1 MTGSNDARVVV
12 IALDAMELTVFE
24 HLLEVGSLPNL
35 ARFAREAGR
44 ATVRSDG
51 DTLHGSLWPTF
62 ATGANPG
69 FHGMYFW
76 TQWMEEEMGYA
87 RNSHP
92 ALTITP
98 FWDALAESGVPLTI
112 IDPPY
117 VPLVRRPGVLQVNAW
132 GTHDE
137 IEPASWP
144 AGYGTSFR
152 KRFGKHP
159 LEFDTVEPHGL
170 KEKLAM
176 VAGLGRGVDMR
187 AQAIGT
193 ILRERRGSG
202 FFLCAFGET
211 HKAGHYLAA
220 PQQLSGT
227 ATNVSAI
234 GDILRPLDD
243 AWPQIIDAAGP
254 DAHIVLLALHGMVEQ
269 VDYSGGLG
277 NQLLALA
284 LGKKPE
290 AAVAAPDAL
299 RRLRDLMP
307 DSVHRAIWRRLP
319 GPLRAAR
326 QGALS
331 SIGGDLAHDP
341 VFRIAHD
348 GHLGLRMNLEGR
360 ERDGRFGPGEAE
372 AALARLAGLAAE
384 CKAPDG
390 QPAFESLLRIGERFA
405 GPRAHRLPDALLL
418 ATPTVHRA
426 TTILGPGGR
435 ELANH
440 DPEARN
446 GIHTGRGFVFM
457 RGASGSTASLART
470 EVDNRDF
477 APSLLSL
484 YGVPSQRHH
493 EGTVFFG

>member
-1 MTGSNDARVVV
+1 MQ
-12 IALDAMELTVFE
+12 
-24 HLLEVGSLPNL
+24 P
-35 ARFAREAGR
+35 
-44 ATVRSDG
+44 
-51 DTLHGSLWPTF
+51 
-62 ATGANPG
+62 
-69 FHGMYFW
+69 
-76 TQWMEEEMGYA
+76 
-87 RNSHP
+87 
-92 ALTITP
+92 
-98 FWDALAESGVPLTI
+98 
-112 IDPPY
+112 
-117 VPLVRRPGVLQVNAW
+117 
-132 GTHDE
+132 
-137 IEPASWP
+137 
-144 AGYGTSFR
+144 
-152 KRFGKHP
+152 
-159 LEFDTVEPHGL
+159 
-170 KEKLAM
+170 
-176 VAGLGRGVDMR
+176 
-187 AQAIGT
+187 
-193 ILRERRGSG
+193 
-202 FFLCAFGET
+202 
-211 HKAGHYLAA
+211 
-220 PQQLSGT
+220 
-227 ATNVSAI
+227 
-234 GDILRPLDD
+234 
-243 AWPQIIDAAGP
+243 GP

-290 AAVAAPDAL
+290 VAVAAPDAL

-326 QGALS
+326 QGVLS
-331 SIGGDLAHDP
+331 SVGGDLARDP

-360 ERDGRFGPGEAE
+360 ERDGRFSAGEAE

-426 TTILGPGGR
+426 TTILGPEGR